1 MISNHL
7 SNPSVV
13 LMNPDL
19 IRETFSA
26 DKFMILEKE
35 KKMFAIW
42 LSIFG
47 NGMLGSEGNDWR

>member
-1 MISNHL
+1 
-7 SNPSVV
+7 
-13 LMNPDL
+13 MNPDL

-26 DKFMILEKE
+26 DKFMSLEKE